1 MKPDL
6 PGLLLASLMAAR
18 MIAAVEV
25 KHGSKLWVDAMP
37 AIDDAIERAIA
48 ENVSIG
54 VSPILKTQPID
65 T

>member
-1 MKPDL
+1 MTPDL

-25 KHGSKLWVDAMP
+25 KHGSLLWVDALP

-54 VSPILKTQPID
+54 VPTKVQSQPID

>member
-1 MKPDL
+1 MTPDL

-25 KHGSKLWVDAMP
+25 KHGSVLWVDAMP
-37 AIDDAIERAIA
+37 AIDDAIERAVA

-54 VSPILKTQPID
+54 VPLILQSQPID

>member
-1 MKPDL
+1 VKPDL
-6 PGLLLASLMAAR
+6 PGQLLAALMSSR
-18 MIAAVEV
+18 MIAAVEI
-25 KHGSKLWVDAMP
+25 KHGSTLWDAALP

>member
-1 MKPDL
+1 MSPDL
-6 PGLLLASLMAAR
+6 PGLLLASLMATR

-25 KHGSKLWVDAMP
+25 KHGSVLWTDALP

>member
-1 MKPDL
+1 MRSDL

-18 MIAAVEV
+18 MIASVEV
-25 KHGSKLWVDAMP
+25 KHGSKLWVDALP
-37 AIDDAIERAIA
+37 AIDDAIERAVA

>member
-1 MKPDL
+1 MTPDL

-25 KHGSKLWVDAMP
+25 KHGSVLWTDALP

-54 VSPILKTQPID
+54 VPLILQSQPID

>member
-1 MKPDL
+1 MTPDL

-25 KHGSKLWVDAMP
+25 KHGSKLWADALP

-54 VSPILKTQPID
+54 VPLILQSQPID

>member
-1 MKPDL
+1 MTPDL

-25 KHGSKLWVDAMP
+25 KHGSILWTDALP

>member
-1 MKPDL
+1 MSPDL

-25 KHGSKLWVDAMP
+25 KHGSVLWTDALP

-54 VSPILKTQPID
+54 VPLILQSQPID

>member
-1 MKPDL
+1 MSPDL

-25 KHGSKLWVDAMP
+25 KHGSVLWTDALP

-54 VSPILKTQPID
+54 VPTKLQSQPID

>member
-1 MKPDL
+1 MTPDL

-25 KHGSKLWVDAMP
+25 KRGSLLWVDALP

-54 VSPILKTQPID
+54 VPLILQSQPID

>member
-1 MKPDL
+1 MTPDL

-25 KHGSKLWVDAMP
+25 KHGSVLWTDALP

>member
-1 MKPDL
+1 MRSDL
-6 PGLLLASLMAAR
+6 PGHLLACLMAAQ
-18 MIAAVEV
+18 MIASVEV
-25 KHGSKLWVDAMP
+25 KHGSKLWVDALP

-54 VSPILKTQPID
+54 VPLILQSQPID

>member
-1 MKPDL
+1 MRSDL
-6 PGLLLASLMAAR
+6 PGHLLACLMAAQ
-18 MIAAVEV
+18 MIASVEV
-25 KHGSKLWVDAMP
+25 KRGSLLWVDALP

-54 VSPILKTQPID
+54 VPLILQSQPID

>member
-1 MKPDL
+1 MTPDL

-25 KHGSKLWVDAMP
+25 KHGSTLWTDALP

-54 VSPILKTQPID
+54 VSPILKTQPVD

>member
-1 MKPDL
+1 MTADL

-25 KHGSKLWVDAMP
+25 KHGSTLWTDALP

-54 VSPILKTQPID
+54 VT

>member
-1 MKPDL
+1 MRSDL
-6 PGLLLASLMAAR
+6 PGHLLACLMAAR

-25 KHGSKLWVDAMP
+25 KHGSKLWVDALP

>member
-1 MKPDL
+1 MRPDL
-6 PGLLLASLMAAR
+6 PGHLLACLMAAQ
-18 MIAAVEV
+18 MIASVEV
-25 KHGSKLWVDAMP
+25 KRGSLLWVDALP

-54 VSPILKTQPID
+54 VPLILQSQPID